1 MGGLYGSGL
10 ENSVIAD
17 ELKRKTHQSTLQQI
31 AQESQAIADAN
42 QASQQQASKEM
53 ADYGRRRTELLN
65 QIGQQQDSLR
75 SQQKAHLNQTL
86 MSGAIGLAGGIGTM
100 ADTKSFSQGIKGM
113 AFGGQAGGYNYSGIG
128 QTPSISQASTPNNL
142 QSMLTSGQ
150 MYYNEQDGQYYIK
163 GPKGPVPVGSTI
175 PKNFFGGK

>member
-1 MGGLYGSGL
+1 
-10 ENSVIAD
+10 
-17 ELKRKTHQSTLQQI
+17 
-31 AQESQAIADAN
+31 
-42 QASQQQASKEM
+42 M
-53 ADYGRRRTELLN
+53 ADYSRRRTELLN
-65 QIGQQQDSLR
+65 SIGQKQDAIR
-75 SQQKAHLNQTL
+75 SQKKSHLNQTL
-86 MSGAIGLAGGIGTM
+86 MSGAVSLAGGLGTM
-100 ADTKSFSQGIKGM
+100 GAEGGTFAKGIEGM
-113 AFGGQAGGYNYSGIG
+113 AFGGQAGGYNYSGFG